1 MTVRFYEIIESSNFQ
16 KHGYSSIRYYYWGKS
31 RIIHWTS
38 NDSTVDPEMLY
49 QMATYNFTEMV
60 KKLEIHVL
68 RPDNNEKKLNIM
80 DLDNITES
88 VVEQRVRHLGRCY
101 TYAPKPSIRKL
112 GVDHVSIQL

>member
-1 MTVRFYEIIESSNFQ
+1 M
-16 KHGYSSIRYYYWGKS
+16 
-31 RIIHWTS
+31 
-38 NDSTVDPEMLY
+38 DPETLY
-49 QMATYNFTEMV
+49 QMATYNFTEV
-60 KKLEIHVL
+60 VQKIEIHAL
-68 RPDNNEKKLNIM
+68 RPDNNGNKLNIM